1 MRIDDGVSWGVDRV
15 VGDRVITV
23 IDWQINYVRGGI
35 GVKVYDSVVWG
46 VGRVIGDKVVRYI
59 GGRVEIYVGDEVG
72 EVVEC
77 GVWGKVV
84 LINMSKMKS
93 MWIFMTV

>member
-1 MRIDDGVSWGVDRV
+1 MLTECWWYSYYRCW
-15 VGDRVITV
+15 
-23 IDWQINYVRGGI
+23 WQINHVQGGI
-35 GVKVYDSVVWG
+35 GVEVDDSAVWG
-46 VGRVIGDKVVRYI
+46 VGRYIGDKVVRYI
-59 GGRVEIYVGDEVG
+59 GDKVEIDVGDEVG
-72 EVVEC
+72 KVVEC